1 MSATLSEIF
10 ATTVARF
17 PERVALCAGD
27 TSYTYRD
34 LDMRVAAT
42 ANALAGE
49 GVQPGDLVG
58 VFADR
63 GPSAAIGLLAI
74 LRLGAAYVPLDPGHP
89 AERVRFIL
97 DDSRVRVVV
106 GPTAGA
112 GALGLDVTLVDPALL
127 APTSAC
133 VVAASTDDSA
143 LAYVIYTSG
152 STGTPKG
159 CLITHRHVRHF
170 LDSFLQL
177 VEVNE
182 HDIWSVSHSLSFDV
196 SVSELWG
203 AWATGGCAVLVDSAT
218 AMSPEAFLELLS
230 SRRVTV
236 YSQVP
241 SVFRFLA
248 LAFRRAPRP
257 VRLRYLLLAGES
269 VDLPT
274 VSAFLADID
283 QQQGHLPT
291 AVNLYGPTET
301 TIYATAKILD
311 PATLQG
317 QVRSPIGHALPHLVV
332 EVCDPT
338 GRPVGDGVEGEI
350 CISGES
356 IALGYLNRDTLT
368 AERFRTKPT
377 PNGWAREYRTGDV
390 GRKSADGIEYLGR
403 NDDQV
408 KVRGFRIELAEIEF
422 RLRAVSGV
430 SDGAVIARPTRAGA
444 HVLVAAVVPQAHTE
458 VDVETIRRELS
469 RSLPAYMVPDILRPL
484 PSLPLT
490 PSGKLDRRALADMLS
505 SHRPT
510 QAPPRTE
517 PKDINC

>member
-1 MSATLSEIF
+1 MTATLSEIF

-17 PERVALCAGD
+17 PERVALSAGD
-27 TSYTYRD
+27 LTYTYRE
-34 LDMRVAAT
+34 LDMRAAAT

-49 GVQPGDLVG
+49 GVRPGDLVG
-58 VFADR
+58 VLADR

-74 LRLGAAYVPLDPGHP
+74 LRLGAAYVPLDPSHP

-112 GALGLDVTLVDPALL
+112 KALGLGIRLVDPALL
-127 APTSAC
+127 APTSGRVA
-133 VVAASTDDSA
+133 AASTDDSA

-159 CLITHRHVRHF
+159 CLITHRHVCRF
-170 LDSFLQL
+170 LDAFLQL

-182 HDIWSVSHSLSFDV
+182 HDVWSVSHSLSFDV

-203 AWATGGCAVLVDSAT
+203 AWATGACAVLVDSET

-230 SRRVTV
+230 SRQVTV

-248 LAFRRAPRP
+248 LACHRAPRP
-257 VRLRYLLLAGES
+257 LRLRYLLLAGES

-274 VSAFLADID
+274 VSSFLADVD
-283 QQQGHLPT
+283 QQQGQLLT
-291 AVNLYGPTET
+291 AINLYGPTET

-311 PATLQG
+311 SKTLQG
-317 QVRSPIGHALPHLVV
+317 QVRSPIGHALPHLTV
-332 EVCDPT
+332 EVCDPV
-338 GRPVGDGVEGEI
+338 GRPVEEGVTGEI
-350 CISGES
+350 CVSGES

-368 AERFRTKPT
+368 ADRFRTKPT
-377 PNGWAREYRTGDV
+377 AKGVVREYRTGDL

-422 RLRAVSGV
+422 WLRAVSGI

-444 HVLVAAVVPQAHTE
+444 HVLVAAVVSQAAAG
-458 VDVETIRRELS
+458 VDAETIRRELS
-469 RSLPAYMVPDILRPL
+469 RSLPAYMVPDIVRSL

-490 PSGKLDRRALADMLS
+490 PSGKLDRRALAELLFPR
-505 SHRPT
+505 RPAA
-510 QAPPRTE
+510 APPPAE
-517 PKDINC
+517 PKDITC